1 MAIGKVIKSEPGESS
16 LVGGG
21 DRPGAARRPVMN
33 AEVYD
38 AKQQANQIIAQAQAQ
53 AQEILAKAQEER
65 QQMMNQGREEG
76 RQEGLKSLSE
86 LLVRAKMAANE
97 MVRQSQP
104 QALELALK
112 IAEKILGRD
121 LERDPQLLVD
131 ICANAMETV
140 RSAKQV
146 VFRVN
151 PKAGQVLRERKAEL
165 MQAIGRSVDVA
176 IKDDPDVEQLGCVI
190 QTEFGTIDAQLTT
203 QLQMLQNLLL
213 PADGRKEGP
222 Q

>member
-16 LVGGG
+16 LVGG
-21 DRPGAARRPVMN
+21 DRPGVARRPVMN

-38 AKQQANQIIAQAQAQ
+38 AKQQANQIIAQAQQQ
-53 AQEILAKAQEER
+53 AQEILAKAREER
-65 QQMMNQGREEG
+65 QEVLAQGREEG

-97 MVRQSQP
+97 MIRQTQP

-112 IAEKILGRD
+112 IAEKSLGRD
-121 LERDPQLLVD
+121 MERDPALLID
-131 ICANAMETV
+131 ICANAIETV
-140 RSAKQV
+140 RTAKQV
-146 VFRVN
+146 VVRVN
-151 PKAGQVLRERKAEL
+151 PKAGALLRERKPEL
-165 MQAIGRSVDVA
+165 IQAIGRSVDIA
-176 IKDDPDVEQLGCVI
+176 IKDDADVEPMGCVI

-213 PADGRKEGP
+213 PAEGRKEGP